1 MPIFLKVFVIFQNP
15 FYFFTFCAIL
25 YSIKFPFKER
35 NMDEKKIMR
44 INELTAISR
53 KRALTDAEQAERA
66 SLRREYI
73 DAVKAN
79 LEAQLKNIEFVDK
92 K

>member
-1 MPIFLKVFVIFQNP
+1 
-15 FYFFTFCAIL
+15 
-25 YSIKFPFKER
+25 
-35 NMDEKKIMR
+35 MDEKKIMR

>member
-1 MPIFLKVFVIFQNP
+1 
-15 FYFFTFCAIL
+15 
-25 YSIKFPFKER
+25 
-35 NMDEKKIMR
+35 MDEKKIMR

-73 DAVKAN
+73 DAIKAN

>member
-1 MPIFLKVFVIFQNP
+1 
-15 FYFFTFCAIL
+15 
-25 YSIKFPFKER
+25 
-35 NMDEKKIMR
+35 MDEKKIMR

-66 SLRREYI
+66 SLRHEYI

>member
-1 MPIFLKVFVIFQNP
+1 
-15 FYFFTFCAIL
+15 
-25 YSIKFPFKER
+25 
-35 NMDEKKIMR
+35 MDEKKIMR
-44 INELTAISR
+44 INELTSISR

>member
-1 MPIFLKVFVIFQNP
+1 
-15 FYFFTFCAIL
+15 
-25 YSIKFPFKER
+25 
-35 NMDEKKIMR
+35 MDEKKIMR

-53 KRALTDAEQAERA
+53 KRALTDAEQSERA

>member
-1 MPIFLKVFVIFQNP
+1 
-15 FYFFTFCAIL
+15 
-25 YSIKFPFKER
+25 
-35 NMDEKKIMR
+35 MDEKKIMR

-73 DAVKAN
+73 DAVKVN
-79 LEAQLKNIEFVDK
+79 LEAQLKNLEFVDK

>member
-1 MPIFLKVFVIFQNP
+1 
-15 FYFFTFCAIL
+15 
-25 YSIKFPFKER
+25 
-35 NMDEKKIMR
+35 MDEKKIMR
-44 INELTAISR
+44 INELTAIAR
-53 KRALTDAEQAERA
+53 QRELTDAEQAERA

>member
-1 MPIFLKVFVIFQNP
+1 
-15 FYFFTFCAIL
+15 
-25 YSIKFPFKER
+25 
-35 NMDEKKIMR
+35 MDEKKIMR

-73 DAVKAN
+73 DAVKVN
-79 LEAQLKNIEFVDK
+79 LEAQLKNIEFLDK

>member
-1 MPIFLKVFVIFQNP
+1 
-15 FYFFTFCAIL
+15 
-25 YSIKFPFKER
+25 
-35 NMDEKKIMR
+35 MDEKKIMR

-73 DAVKAN
+73 DAVKVN